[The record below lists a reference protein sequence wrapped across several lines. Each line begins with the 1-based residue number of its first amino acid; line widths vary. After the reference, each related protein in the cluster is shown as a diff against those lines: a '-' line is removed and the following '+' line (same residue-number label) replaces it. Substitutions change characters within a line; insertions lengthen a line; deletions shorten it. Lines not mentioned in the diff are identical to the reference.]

1 MPALITSCLPHLIAA
16 PILLPLHAAL
26 LLFLWPRRWRL
37 ISLPVAGLTLAT
49 TALLLHCTL
58 TQGEIDYALGA
69 WQRPLGVHWRLDA
82 IGALLLLTTSVLMLA
97 VLVAMM
103 RPPASATAAP
113 GPSVQERS
121 YLVPLCL
128 FLWTGLNVLFT
139 AADLFH
145 LYVALELVT
154 LSAVALVAQG
164 GDSRALD
171 AATRY
176 LFAAVFGSLLY
187 LLGLALLYGQYA
199 VLDVGLLGERLQ
211 VERLLTDALAITA
224 ITLGLLLKAA
234 LVPLHFWLPA
244 AHSRAKPGVSALLS
258 GLVVASGGYLLLRL
272 WLGPFQPWLQPPV
285 STLLGTIGAATM
297 LWGALQALQQRR
309 LKRLVAYSTISQSG
323 LILLALPLALGE
335 GPAFIGAILLMVNHA
350 LAKAALF
357 LSAGL
362 LVRHAGHD
370 HLRRLSHARGPL
382 APVWLAF
389 ALAALA
395 LIGAPPSLGFAGKW
409 ALLQAAVA
417 QHAWVWLALIM
428 LSGLLTL
435 AYLYRVAAPALGPSP
450 SQASPVTS
458 SPMAIT
464 WSEYAIILLLAG
476 LAFTLGLLIL
486 PLVPA
491 LQAVRAGLPT

>member
-1 MPALITSCLPHLIAA
+1 MTSCLPHLIAA

-26 LLFLWPRRWRL
+26 LLFLWPQHWRL
-37 ISLPVAGLTLAT
+37 ISLPVAGLNLVV
-49 TALLLHCTL
+49 TALLLDCTL
-58 TQGEIDYALGA
+58 TQGGIDYALGA

-97 VLVAMM
+97 VLVATT
-103 RPPASATAAP
+103 RVPATAAP
-113 GPSVQERS
+113 GASIRGQS
-121 YLVPLCL
+121 YWVLLCL
-128 FLWTGLNVLFT
+128 FLWTGLSVLFT
-139 AADLFH
+139 AVDLFH

-154 LSAVALVAQG
+154 LAAVALVALG
-164 GDSRALD
+164 GDSRALL

-187 LLGLALLYGQYA
+187 LLGLALLYGQYS
-199 VLDVGLLGERLQ
+199 VLDVGLLGEQMRT
-211 VERLLTDALAITA
+211 ERLLTDALAITA

-244 AHSRAKPGVSALLS
+244 AHSRAKPAVSALLS
-258 GLVVASGGYLLLRL
+258 GLVVAAGSYLLLRL

-285 STLLGTIGAATM
+285 STLLGAIGAGTM

-309 LKRLVAYSTISQSG
+309 LKRLIAYSTVSQSG
-323 LILLALPLALGE
+323 LLLLALPLALDA
-335 GPAFIGAILLMVNHA
+335 GPAFVGAILLMVNHA

-362 LVRHAGHD
+362 LVRQAGHD
-370 HLRRLSHARGPL
+370 HLTRLGPACGPL

-417 QHAWVWLALIM
+417 QHAWGWLTLIL
-428 LSGLLTL
+428 LSSLLTL
-435 AYLYRVAAPALGPSP
+435 AYLYRVAAPALGPS
-450 SQASPVTS
+450 SSRTCPVTQG
-458 SPMAIT
+458 PTAIA
-464 WSEYAIILLLAG
+464 WNEYAVVLLLAG
-476 LAFTLGLLIL
+476 LAFMLGLLIL

-491 LQAVRAGLPT
+491 LEAVGAGLST

>member
-1 MPALITSCLPHLIAA
+1 MTSCLPHLIAA

-26 LLFLWPRRWRL
+26 LLFLWPQPWRL
-37 ISLPVAGLTLAT
+37 ISLLVAGLTLVA
-49 TALLLHCTL
+49 TALLLDCTL
-58 TQGEIDYALGA
+58 TQGGIDYALGA

-103 RPPASATAAP
+103 RAPASVP
-113 GPSVQERS
+113 GVSTQDQS
-121 YLVPLCL
+121 YLMPLCL
-128 FLWTGLNVLFT
+128 FLWTGLSVLFT
-139 AADLFH
+139 AADLFQ

-154 LSAVALVAQG
+154 LSAVALVALG
-164 GDSRALD
+164 RDSRALD

-199 VLDVGLLGERLQ
+199 VLDVGLLGERMQ
-211 VERLLTDALAITA
+211 AEALLTDALAITA

-258 GLVVASGGYLLLRL
+258 GLVVASGSYLLLRL

-285 STLLGTIGAATM
+285 STLLGAIGAATM

-309 LKRLVAYSTISQSG
+309 LKRVIAYSTVSQSG

-335 GPAFIGAILLMVNHA
+335 GSAFVGAILLMVNHA

-362 LVRHAGHD
+362 LVRQAGHD
-370 HLRRLSHARGPL
+370 HLSRLGQACGPL

-417 QHAWVWLALIM
+417 QHAWGWLGLIV
-428 LSGLLTL
+428 LSSLLTL
-435 AYLYRVAAPALGPSP
+435 AYLYRVAAPALGPSS
-450 SQASPVTS
+450 SQTCPITDG
-458 SPMAIT
+458 PTAIA
-464 WSEYAIILLLAG
+464 WSEYAIVLLLAG

-491 LQAVRAGLPT
+491 LEAVGAGLPT